1 MSFADN
7 ISVVSREQRHL
18 RSVNRPPMAQDDQPN
33 HLRLVL
39 IALDAVGLIA
49 GWAIILFFT
58 FRYRSTAQ
66 DLKTLAGALVAGLWV
81 MHKHDLYLAR
91 ISSIRSAELSRVI
104 RSLMLDGLIVLALN
118 NIFDIKGG
126 LRIVVPGVVLS
137 TLFVMIGRSAYRA
150 WLTAQ
155 RRNGRF
161 LRDVML
167 LGANDET
174 RDLLDLIADHPETG
188 YRVVGVLG
196 NRDAAMA
203 HGLGHLWCGVV
214 EEAAE
219 ALEGRRVRGVI
230 VATTALLPG
239 ELNDT
244 VRDLQAH
251 RMHIQLSNG
260 MRGVDFRRLTAAP
273 IAYEPIFYLE
283 PAVLSKA
290 QLVLKRSIDLVV
302 GAFALIF
309 AAPVMLGIALA
320 VKLQDGGPILFRQ
333 LRVGRDGERFK
344 VLKFRTMVI
353 DAEAKLAALRAENE
367 RSGPL
372 FKMQRDPRITRLGH
386 FLRNSSLDELPQ
398 LFNVIAGQMSL
409 VGPRPA
415 LPAEVALFDD
425 ALLNRTKVP
434 PGITGLWQVEARDN
448 PSFAAYRRLDLFYVE
463 NWSVSLD
470 IVILLATLEQVIAKL
485 VQSLFHKGRPAK

>member
-7 ISVVSREQRHL
+7 ISVANQRQQRHL
-18 RSVNRPPMAQDDQPN
+18 RSVNRQSVAPLDQPN
-33 HLRLVL
+33 RLRL
-39 IALDAVGLIA
+39 ALVSIDAVGLLA
-49 GWAIILFFT
+49 GWAINLFFLNA
-58 FRYRSTAQ
+58 YRTAVQ
-66 DLKTLAGALVAGLWV
+66 NTIGSLVALTAGLWV
-81 MHKHDLYLAR
+81 MSKHDLYLSR

-104 RSLMLDGLIVLALN
+104 RSMILTGLIVLAVNQILN
-118 NIFDIKGG
+118 IEGSV
-126 LRIVVPGVVLS
+126 RIIVPGVVLAS
-137 TLFVMIGRSAYRA
+137 AFVMVGRSAYRA

-167 LGANDET
+167 VGANDET
-174 RDLLDLIADHPETG
+174 RDLLDLIGDHPETG

-196 NRDAAMA
+196 DRDQAMA
-203 HGLGHLWCGVV
+203 HGLGHLWCGAVN
-214 EEAAE
+214 EAAD
-219 ALEGRRVRGVI
+219 ALDGRRVRGVI
-230 VATTALLPG
+230 IATTALGPG

-244 VRDLQAH
+244 VRDLQEH

-283 PAVLSKA
+283 PAVLSRG
-290 QLVLKRSIDLVV
+290 QLVLKRAIDLALGTV
-302 GAFALIF
+302 ALIVT
-309 AAPVMLGIALA
+309 APVMLVIALA

-333 LRVGRDGERFK
+333 LRVGRDGERFM
-344 VLKFRTMVI
+344 VLKFRTMVV
-353 DAEAKLAALRAENE
+353 DAEARLAALRAENE

-372 FKMQRDPRITRLGH
+372 FKMDRDPRITRLGH
-386 FLRNSSLDELPQ
+386 FMRNSSLDELPQ
-398 LFNVIAGQMSL
+398 LLNVMAGQMSL

-448 PSFAAYRRLDLFYVE
+448 PSFSAYRRLDLFYVE

-470 IVILLATLEQVIAKL
+470 LVIMIATLEQVAAKL
-485 VQSLFHKGRPAK
+485 IQSLLHKRRA